1 MKKSI
6 ILAVVALGI
15 AGCNEKPANE
25 NAPDPSPDR
34 EADSGLTTNSA
45 DQTTVMAP
53 DGALDAA
60 LPQSAQ
66 EFANGAAAS
75 DAFEIEGARIALSR
89 GASDEVKAFAQTM
102 IDAHTQSTAKLKQA
116 VSKAQGVVSPAET
129 PDPVMAEKLEA
140 LRALEGAAFDKAYS
154 AEQVDAHQNALKM
167 LRNYAVSGTEPALK
181 AFANETA
188 SVVEGHLEEA
198 RGLKP

>member
-1 MKKSI
+1 
-6 ILAVVALGI
+6 
-15 AGCNEKPANE
+15 
-25 NAPDPSPDR
+25 
-34 EADSGLTTNSA
+34 
-45 DQTTVMAP
+45 MAP

-66 EFANGAAAS
+66 EFANAAAAS